1 VCLDLTFENMIIEIN
16 ETIRLRSLLLP
27 ILATCLLSGCLTKA
41 QVKSDRERDDLSGSV
56 HIVRSE
62 KTELSG
68 ARDKKSHQRTEI
80 SQVAYN
86 ERGNKTEETK
96 SRGDGSLVNK
106 GIFDYDTA
114 GNLVAVT
121 VYNAD
126 GSPYLKR
133 SYKYVDKARGR
144 TTEEYVYKDGN
155 TLLTKAI
162 TAYDDKGRAIE
173 LATFDANGKPGLR
186 QVISYNAKGKQAEIE
201 YFQESNSRTGKAV
214 FIYDDQGNLIGENIF
229 GADGSQSGRMVFS
242 GDAERG
248 ADVTITEY
256 DSTGSLVSKK
266 NYAREFDPHG
276 NWIKE
281 TKSELNP
288 QTGRLEPV
296 EISQR
301 QIAYY

>member
-1 VCLDLTFENMIIEIN
+1 VLDLTFENMSIEI
-16 ETIRLRSLLLP
+16 TKTRRWRSLLLP
-27 ILATCLLSGCLTKA
+27 ILATVCLLSGCLTA
-41 QVKSDRERDDLSGSV
+41 QVKSHRERDDLSGSV

-62 KTELSG
+62 KTALSG
-68 ARDKKSHQRTEI
+68 ARNKKIYQRTEI
-80 SQVAYN
+80 SQVTYN

-126 GSPYLKR
+126 GSLYLKR
-133 SYKYVDKARGR
+133 SYKYMDKARGR

-162 TAYDDKGRAIE
+162 AAYDDKGRAIE

-201 YFQESNSRTGKAV
+201 YFQDSNSRTGKAV
-214 FIYDDQGNLIGENIF
+214 FIYDAQGNLIGENIY
-229 GADGSQSGRMVFS
+229 GADGSQSRRMVFR

-248 ADVTITEY
+248 TDVTITEY
-256 DSTGSLVSKK
+256 DSNGSLVSKK
-266 NYAREFDPHG
+266 NYVREFDPHG

-301 QIAYY
+301 QISYY